1 MPREDRIHK
10 LIADPPWRPRC
21 CGLFPEEVY
30 LPGAAPLGP
39 DAYNAVGMLTSLI
52 NKTSGGA
59 VLSSYSSF
67 AYDGVFN
74 LTGLSSSV
82 PGAPSQG
89 GTQTFGYDA
98 KDRLTADSS
107 TRSGGYGFTVSY
119 DRASTRFSLVE
130 PLVIGR

>member
-1 MPREDRIHK
+1 
-10 LIADPPWRPRC
+10 
-21 CGLFPEEVY
+21 
-30 LPGAAPLGP
+30 
-39 DAYNAVGMLTSLI
+39 MLTSLI

-98 KDRLTADSS
+98 KDRLAGSS
-107 TRSGGYGFTVSY
+107 TRNGGYGFTVSY
-119 DRASTRFSLVE
+119 ERASTRFSLVE